1 MNLRC
6 ALLLLPVVALCG
18 CSSPTTTAANPANAA
33 PAPTA
38 MHPVDC
44 VECFTI
50 IEYVRGGPPHAPNE
64 RVEMRCDMCCNLL
77 TFITDEEGQ
86 LWVSSTQ
93 EPEPRPCNLC
103 APGR

>member
-6 ALLLLPVVALCG
+6 ALLLLPVVALSC
-18 CSSPTTTAANPANAA
+18 CSSPPATAANAA
-33 PAPTA
+33 AAPTA

-44 VECFTI
+44 LECFTI
-50 IEYVRGGPPHAPNE
+50 IEYVRSGPPRAPRG
-64 RVEMRCDMCCNLL
+64 RVEVRCDMCCNLL
-77 TFITDEEGQ
+77 TFVTDDEGQ

>member
-6 ALLLLPVVALCG
+6 ALLLLPVVALCC
-18 CSSPTTTAANPANAA
+18 CSSPTATAANAA

-50 IEYVRGGPPHAPNE
+50 IEYVRGGPPHAPHE

>member
-6 ALLLLPVVALCG
+6 ALLLLPVAAFSC
-18 CSSPTTTAANPANAA
+18 CSSPTANPTPVTA
-33 PAPTA
+33 A
-38 MHPVDC
+38 MHPIDC
-44 VECFTI
+44 AECFTI
-50 IEYVRGGPPHAPNE
+50 IEYVRSGPPHAPRE

-77 TFITDEEGQ
+77 TFVTDEEGQ